1 VREKVGMAE
10 KRTLGAWSAER
21 KATFLAELA
30 ATCCVQRA
38 AEAAGVAPSS
48 CYSRRL
54 RDPQFAA
61 DWEAAIAIGY
71 AQVEERLILDAMGRA
86 ANDDGGDGAAGG
98 PRMDKYEREQALN
111 LLKWHRA
118 EAVLRPRSRGGAA
131 KIAAEDETDAAILA
145 RLAAVKKRMQR

>member
-1 VREKVGMAE
+1 MGMAE

-38 AEAAGVAPSS
+38 AEAAGVAPAS

-54 RDPQFAA
+54 RDPQFGA
-61 DWEAAIAIGY
+61 DWEEAIAIGY

-86 ANDDGGDGAAGG
+86 ANDDGADGDGGAASGA
-98 PRMDKYEREQALN
+98 RMDKYEREQALN

-118 EAVLRPRSRGGAA
+118 EAVLRPRSRGGAG
-131 KIAAEDETDAAILA
+131 KVAADDETDAAILA
-145 RLAAVKKRMQR
+145 RLAAVRKRLGR